1 MHNMDNRIMIEHKP
15 CQIKNYNC
23 SNPVGDK
30 NMKLNRNSYSSEI
43 TIELHCVEQRTQIE
57 VKTQRLSFLLCLKI
71 HRLYNIKCTDITRM

>member
-43 TIELHCVEQRTQIE
+43 TIELHCVEQWR
-57 VKTQRLSFLLCLKI
+57 
-71 HRLYNIKCTDITRM
+71 